1 MSSKNFNNCKI
12 YFCNY
17 SDPSPKIILALP
29 EIAAVKASNALNTML
44 VSGTNER
51 HYFEV
56 VLSSFNISN
65 PMWKQILCQQL
76 FKFFMAPTRSDL
88 NHKRV

>member
-1 MSSKNFNNCKI
+1 MKNYLCLWILNR
-12 YFCNY
+12 NY

-56 VLSSFNISN
+56 VLSSFNTSKT
-65 PMWKQILCQQL
+65 P
-76 FKFFMAPTRSDL
+76 
-88 NHKRV
+88 